1 MSSSHGFDPNC
12 RRAYG
17 ICFFLHKMSFVDS
30 TYASLF
36 PYNESK
42 TSGGERHLKSSKF
55 NIESLLLEIHGEI
68 SSLNVEEGFRDILL
82 EDIELAVECF
92 KEKNILSVL
101 NCLGVLVGKLQTHV
115 ILSCCHYSVIEKLL
129 ISIHRLQQILI
140 KLPVCIVGPTGP
152 TGATGAT
159 GPIGPMGPT
168 GATGPT
174 GPGGTT
180 TIITS
185 SSPVS
190 GFPIA
195 NKASAKSGFFDFSTH
210 VVTYRNSCKKRK

>member
-1 MSSSHGFDPNC
+1 
-12 RRAYG
+12 
-17 ICFFLHKMSFVDS
+17 MSFADS
-30 TYASLF
+30 TYASPF

-42 TSGGERHLKSSKF
+42 TSGGEWYLKSSKL
-55 NIESLLLEIHGEI
+55 NIENLLLEIHGEI
-68 SSLNVEEGFRDILL
+68 TSLNVEESFRHILL

-101 NCLGVLVGKLQTHV
+101 NCLGVLVVQLQTHV
-115 ILSCCHYSVIEKLL
+115 ILSRCHYSVIEKLL
-129 ISIHRLQQILI
+129 ISIHHLQQILI
-140 KLPVCIVGPTGP
+140 RLPVCIYGPTGP

-159 GPIGPMGPT
+159 GPTGPPGPMGPA
-168 GATGPT
+168 GATGPS
-174 GPGGTT
+174 GPAGTT

-190 GFPIA
+190 CFSIP
-195 NKASAKSGFFDFSTH
+195 NKASAKSGYFDFSTH